1 MHDIRLSLNPAC
13 GIPQSL
19 TWQISKSL
27 NVFILSAG
35 RDGSGI
41 ARNAANSDRL
51 GSSYAQNQSYQ
62 KEDLMADDNFA
73 PSHDP
78 EQQRLDDE
86 QQVSRKSP
94 AQTDSS

>member
-1 MHDIRLSLNPAC
+1 MKTAD
-13 GIPQSL
+13 
-19 TWQISKSL
+19 KSL
-27 NVFILSAG
+27 IKFFLSIG

-62 KEDLMADDNFA
+62 KEDLMADHDNFA

-78 EQQRLDDE
+78 EQQRQDDE
-86 QQVSRKSP
+86 QQVGRKSI
-94 AQTDSS
+94 AQTDS

>member
-1 MHDIRLSLNPAC
+1 MNTAD
-13 GIPQSL
+13 
-19 TWQISKSL
+19 KSL
-27 NVFILSAG
+27 IIFVFPIR

-78 EQQRLDDE
+78 EQQRQDDE
-86 QQVSRKSP
+86 QQVGGKSP
-94 AQTDSS
+94 AQTDSL